1 MNGRRSR
8 GDHRYGVP
16 LLRHD
21 RGEDSQKKSS
31 WFQKNLPDMPPAQVS
46 CFVRHI
52 QSVMEA
58 EPMFAGGVTGSN
70 RFLEFTFSPPVN
82 VVRDGSVFESS

>member
-1 MNGRRSR
+1 M
-8 GDHRYGVP
+8 
-16 LLRHD
+16 LRHD